1 MNAIAPNSAATLS
14 DADRL
19 KSFAAALDELKART
33 EAKIGAA
40 DLTYIRRLDATS
52 RGLEAVGRV
61 LIHLSPGPITWTV
74 GVLALWLHKQLQATE
89 VGHTVLHGAF
99 DKIDGAGR
107 FNSKSWRWDAPID
120 EEAWHEGHNL
130 RHHQFT
136 NIAGKDPDIHF
147 GPVRLT
153 EHTPHGPRH
162 YIQLPFSLIALFPNF
177 GMTMNAHFSGLTD
190 LYQGNGRADEFDFVK
205 DRSWDSI
212 RKAHWR
218 AWRKYLPYYGKEMVF
233 FPLLAGV
240 FWWKVA
246 LGNWASEV
254 LRDLYTAATIYCG
267 HVGEDVK
274 TFPEGTRAHGKG
286 EWYAMQAEASQNYEV
301 PLPLSVLSGALD
313 RQIEHHLFP
322 RFPTNR
328 LREIG
333 PEVRA
338 ICEAHGV
345 AYTTG
350 SWPSVLGKVLRRIG
364 TLSFRTPA
372 EVAAAQATA
381 GAHV

>member
-1 MNAIAPNSAATLS
+1 MNAIAPNTPAMLS
-14 DADRL
+14 DAERL
-19 KSFAAALDELKART
+19 KSFAAALDALKART
-33 EAKIGAA
+33 EAQIGQE
-40 DLTYIRRLDATS
+40 DLAYIQRVDGVS

-61 LIHLSPGPITWTV
+61 LIHLSPGPLTWTL
-74 GVLALWLHKQLQATE
+74 GVLSLWLHKQLQATE

-99 DKIDGAGR
+99 DKIDGAGK
-107 FNSKSWRWDAPID
+107 FNSKSWRWDVPID

-136 NIAGKDPDIHF
+136 GIAGKDPDIHF

-153 EHTPHGPRH
+153 EHTPHGWRH
-162 YIQLPFSLIALFPNF
+162 YIQLPFSVLALFPNF

-190 LYQGNGRADEFDFVK
+190 LYQGNGRADQYDFVK
-205 DRSWDSI
+205 DNSWASI
-212 RKAHWR
+212 RQAHWR
-218 AWRKYLPYYGKEMVF
+218 AWRKYIPYYAKEMVF
-233 FPLLAGV
+233 FPALAGV
-240 FWWKVA
+240 MWWKVA
-246 LGNWASEV
+246 AGNWASEV

-274 TFPEGTRAHGKG
+274 NFEEGTRAHGKG
-286 EWYAMQAEASQNYEV
+286 EWYAMQAEASQNFEV
-301 PLPLSVLSGALD
+301 SRPVSILCGALD
-313 RQIEHHLFP
+313 RQIEHHMFP

-328 LREIG
+328 LRQIA

-345 AYTTG
+345 RYTTG
-350 SWPSVLGKVLRRIG
+350 TWPHVLGNVFRRIWK
-364 TLSFRTPA
+364 LSFRTHA
-372 EVAAAQATA
+372 ETVAAHAPT

>member
-1 MNAIAPNSAATLS
+1 MNSIATHPASNLS

-19 KSFAAALDELKART
+19 KSFATALDALKART
-33 EAKIGAA
+33 EAKIGAE

-61 LIHLSPGPITWTV
+61 LIHLSPGPVTWGA

-136 NIAGKDPDIHF
+136 GIAGKDPDIHF

-153 EHTPHGPRH
+153 EHTPHSLRH

-190 LYQGNGRADEFDFVK
+190 LYQGNGRAEEFDFVK
-205 DRSWDSI
+205 DRSWASI
-212 RKAHWR
+212 RAAHWR
-218 AWRKYLPYYGKEMVF
+218 AWRKYLPYYGKEFVF
-233 FPLLAGV
+233 FPALAGA

-286 EWYAMQAEASQNYEV
+286 EWYAMQAEASQNFEV
-301 PLPLSVLSGALD
+301 PLPLSMLSGALD

-328 LREIG
+328 LREIA

-364 TLSFRTPA
+364 KLSFRTPT
-372 EVAAAQATA
+372 EVAAARATA